1 MATADDDDL
10 REVGAGSRGY
20 KPLNDPTEGVDTIR
34 VSPEIDMDQGTTP
47 NLPTLVTTQIGP
59 ELNNKPDG
67 KPYYQQ
73 TMKSWSPLLTP
84 KRAALGYLLIGL
96 IFVPLGAVLV
106 NDTDVIELK

>member
-20 KPLNDPTEGVDTIR
+20 RPLNDSTSTDSTIR
-34 VSPEIDMDQGTTP
+34 VSPEIEMDQHSAP
-47 NLPTLVTTQIGP
+47 SRNSTQIGP

-84 KRAALGYLLIGL
+84 NRAALGYLLIGL
-96 IFVPLGAVLV
+96 IFVPLGAVLW
-106 NDTDVIELK
+106 NDRDVIEFK